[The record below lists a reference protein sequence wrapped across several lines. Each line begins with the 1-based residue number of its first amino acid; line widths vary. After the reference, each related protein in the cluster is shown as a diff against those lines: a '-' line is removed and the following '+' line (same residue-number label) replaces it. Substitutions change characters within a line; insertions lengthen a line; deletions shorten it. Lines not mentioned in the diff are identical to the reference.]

1 MSYRTLGHSGL
12 QVSTLTLG
20 TMMFGEQTSTEES
33 LRIID
38 KAWDQGINFIDTA
51 DVYTNG
57 RSEEIVGEAIAGN
70 RHEWVLATKVG
81 FGPVDGVPNRSGLSR
96 KHIFNGL
103 DASLTR
109 LGTDYLDIYYLHRED
124 HNTPLEVSVSA
135 IGDLIRQ
142 GKIRYWGLSNYR
154 GWRIAEVIRIADKLG
169 VDRPVI
175 SQPLYNIVNR
185 QAETEQLSAAQTY
198 GLGVVPYSP
207 LARGVLSG
215 KYAPDVTP
223 DANSRA
229 GRQDKRILETEW
241 RVESLRIAQQ
251 IQQYTEGRGVGII
264 EFAIAWVLNNSAVT
278 SAIVGPRTEA
288 QWDAYTKAQAVK
300 ITAEDEAFIDSL
312 VTPGH
317 ASTPGFN
324 DVSHFVSAVNRV
336 RLEVSRLREQYKS
349 IVGACLLAKRPAHST
364 SALSDTPLSR
374 AGSLPQVLR
383 LSSGCGEY

>member
-1 MSYRTLGHSGL
+1 
-12 QVSTLTLG
+12 
-20 TMMFGEQTSTEES
+20 MMFGEQTNTEDS

-51 DVYTNG
+51 DVYTGG
-57 RSEEIVGEAIAGN
+57 RSEEIVGEAIA
-70 RHEWVLATKVG
+70 RHRSDWVLATKVG
-81 FGPVDGVPNRSGLSR
+81 FGPVDGLPNRSGLSR
-96 KHIFNGL
+96 KRMFNAL
-103 DASLTR
+103 EASLKR
-109 LGTDYLDIYYLHRED
+109 LDTDYLDIYYLHRED
-124 HNTPLEVSVSA
+124 HDTPLEVTVSA

-154 GWRIAEVIRIADKLG
+154 GWRIAEVIRVAERLG
-169 VDRPVI
+169 VDQPII

-185 QAETEQLSAAQTY
+185 QAEVEQLTAAAAY

-223 DANSRA
+223 EAGSRA
-229 GRQDKRILETEW
+229 ARQDKRILETEW

-251 IQQYTEGRGVGII
+251 IQQYTQGRSVGMV
-264 EFAIAWVLNNSAVT
+264 EFAIAWVLNNSAVS

-288 QWDAYTKAQAVK
+288 QWDAYTGALAVK

-317 ASTPGFN
+317 SSTPGFN
-324 DVSHFVSAVNRV
+324 DVSHFVSGRI
-336 RLEVSRLREQYKS
+336 SR
-349 IVGACLLAKRPAHST
+349 
-364 SALSDTPLSR
+364 
-374 AGSLPQVLR
+374 
-383 LSSGCGEY
+383 

>member
-20 TMMFGEQTSTEES
+20 TMMFGEQTSTEDS

-96 KHIFNGL
+96 KHIFNGI

-124 HNTPLEVSVSA
+124 HNTPLEATVSA
-135 IGDLIRQ
+135 IGDLIRT

-154 GWRIAEVIRIADKLG
+154 GWRIAEVIRVADKLG
-169 VDRPVI
+169 IDRPVI

-185 QAETEQLSAAQTY
+185 QAESEQITAAQNY

-215 KYAPDVTP
+215 KYAPDAQP

-229 GRQDKRILETEW
+229 GRADKRILETEW

-251 IQQYTEGRGVGII
+251 IQQYTQGRGLGIV

-288 QWDAYTKAQAVK
+288 QWDAYTKAQTVK
-300 ITAEDEAFIDSL
+300 ITADDEAFINSL

-324 DVSHFVSAVNRV
+324 DVSHFVSGRQPRQN
-336 RLEVSRLREQYKS
+336 
-349 IVGACLLAKRPAHST
+349 
-364 SALSDTPLSR
+364 
-374 AGSLPQVLR
+374 
-383 LSSGCGEY
+383 

>member
-20 TMMFGEQTSTEES
+20 TMMFGEQTSTEDS
-33 LRIID
+33 LRIIA

-57 RSEEIVGEAIAGN
+57 RSEEIVGEAIASH
-70 RHEWVLATKVG
+70 RHEWVLASKVG
-81 FGPVDGVPNRSGLSR
+81 FGPVDGVPNRSGLNR
-96 KHIFNGL
+96 KHIFNCI

-124 HNTPLEVSVSA
+124 HNTPLEVTVSA

-154 GWRIAEVIRIADKLG
+154 GWRIAEVIRVADQLG

-185 QAETEQLSAAQTY
+185 QAESEQITAAQNY

-215 KYAPDVTP
+215 KYAPDVKP
-223 DANSRA
+223 DATSRA
-229 GRQDKRILETEW
+229 GRADKRILETEW
-241 RVESLRIAQQ
+241 RVESLRIAKQ
-251 IQQYTEGRGVGII
+251 IQQYTQQRGVGIV

-288 QWDAYTKAQAVK
+288 QWDAYTKAQAVE

-324 DVSHFVSAVNRV
+324 DVSHFVSGRKPRIA
-336 RLEVSRLREQYKS
+336 
-349 IVGACLLAKRPAHST
+349 
-364 SALSDTPLSR
+364 
-374 AGSLPQVLR
+374 
-383 LSSGCGEY
+383 

>member
-1 MSYRTLGHSGL
+1 MSYRILGHSGL
-12 QVSTLTLG
+12 KVSTLTLG
-20 TMMFGEQTSTEES
+20 TMMFGEQTSTEDS

-51 DVYTNG
+51 DVYTQG
-57 RSEEIVGEAIAGN
+57 RSEEIVGEAIARH
-70 RHEWVLATKVG
+70 RHEWVLASKVG
-81 FGPVDGVPNRSGLSR
+81 FGPVDGLPNRSGLSR
-96 KHIFNGL
+96 KHIFNGIE
-103 DASLTR
+103 ASLTR

-124 HNTPLEVSVSA
+124 HNTPLDVSISA
-135 IGDLIRQ
+135 IGDLLRQ

-154 GWRIAEVIRIADKLG
+154 GWRIAEAVRLADQLG

-185 QAETEQLSAAQTY
+185 QAEAEQITAAKAY

-215 KYAPDVTP
+215 KYAPDVAP
-223 DANSRA
+223 DSGSRA

-251 IQQYTEGRGVGII
+251 IQAHARGRGVDIV
-264 EFAIAWVLNNSAVT
+264 EFAIAWVLNNQAVS

-288 QWDAYTKAQAVK
+288 QWDAYTRALAVQ
-300 ITAEDEAFIDSL
+300 ISAEDEAFIDSL
-312 VTPGH
+312 VSPGH

-324 DVSHFVSAVNRV
+324 DVGHFVSGRFPH
-336 RLEVSRLREQYKS
+336 L
-349 IVGACLLAKRPAHST
+349 G
-364 SALSDTPLSR
+364 
-374 AGSLPQVLR
+374 
-383 LSSGCGEY
+383 

>member
-1 MSYRTLGHSGL
+1 
-12 QVSTLTLG
+12 
-20 TMMFGEQTSTEES
+20 
-33 LRIID
+33 
-38 KAWDQGINFIDTA
+38 
-51 DVYTNG
+51 
-57 RSEEIVGEAIAGN
+57 
-70 RHEWVLATKVG
+70 VLATKVG
-81 FGPVDGVPNRSGLSR
+81 FGPVDGLPNRSGLSR

-103 DASLTR
+103 EASLTR

-124 HNTPLEVSVSA
+124 HNTPLEISVSA

-169 VDRPVI
+169 IDRPVI

-185 QAETEQLSAAQTY
+185 QAETEQITAAQTY

-251 IQQYTEGRGVGII
+251 IQHYTQGRGVGMV

-278 SAIVGPRTEA
+278 SAIVGPRTEQ
-288 QWDAYTKAQAVK
+288 QWDAYTKAQAVQ

-324 DVSHFVSAVNRV
+324 DVSHFVSGRKPRQA
-336 RLEVSRLREQYKS
+336 
-349 IVGACLLAKRPAHST
+349 
-364 SALSDTPLSR
+364 
-374 AGSLPQVLR
+374 
-383 LSSGCGEY
+383 

>member
-20 TMMFGEQTSTEES
+20 TMMFGEQTSTEDS

-96 KHIFNGL
+96 KHIFNGI

-109 LGTDYLDIYYLHRED
+109 LGTEYVDVYYLHRED
-124 HNTPLEVSVSA
+124 HNTPLEVTVSA

-154 GWRIAEVIRIADKLG
+154 GWRIAEVIRVADKLG
-169 VDRPVI
+169 VDRPII

-185 QAETEQLSAAQTY
+185 QAEAEQITAAQNY

-215 KYAPDVTP
+215 KYAPDAKP

-229 GRQDKRILETEW
+229 GRADKRILETEW

-251 IQQYTEGRGVGII
+251 IHQYTQGRGVGIV
-264 EFAIAWVLNNSAVT
+264 EFAIAWVLNNGAVT
-278 SAIVGPRTEA
+278 SAIVGPRTEE
-288 QWDAYTKAQAVK
+288 QWDAYTKAQVVK
-300 ITAEDEAFIDSL
+300 ITAEDEAFVDSL

-324 DVSHFVSAVNRV
+324 DVSHFVSGRG
-336 RLEVSRLREQYKS
+336 SR
-349 IVGACLLAKRPAHST
+349 
-364 SALSDTPLSR
+364 SALDNR
-374 AGSLPQVLR
+374 R
-383 LSSGCGEY
+383 R

>member
-96 KHIFNGL
+96 KHIFNGI

-124 HNTPLEVSVSA
+124 HNTPLEVSVAA

-185 QAETEQLSAAQTY
+185 QAETEQITAAQTY

-215 KYAPDVTP
+215 K
-223 DANSRA
+223 
-229 GRQDKRILETEW
+229 
-241 RVESLRIAQQ
+241 
-251 IQQYTEGRGVGII
+251 
-264 EFAIAWVLNNSAVT
+264 
-278 SAIVGPRTEA
+278 
-288 QWDAYTKAQAVK
+288 
-300 ITAEDEAFIDSL
+300 
-312 VTPGH
+312 
-317 ASTPGFN
+317 
-324 DVSHFVSAVNRV
+324 
-336 RLEVSRLREQYKS
+336 
-349 IVGACLLAKRPAHST
+349 
-364 SALSDTPLSR
+364 
-374 AGSLPQVLR
+374 
-383 LSSGCGEY
+383 

>member
-20 TMMFGEQTSTEES
+20 SMMFGEQTDTETS

-51 DVYTNG
+51 DVYTGG
-57 RSEEIVGEAIAGN
+57 RSEEIVGEAIARH
-70 RHEWVLATKVG
+70 RHEWILATKAG
-81 FGPVDGVPNRSGLSR
+81 FGPVDGKPNRSGLSR
-96 KHIFNGL
+96 KHLFNAIE
-103 DASLTR
+103 ASLGR

-124 HNTPLEVSVSA
+124 HSTPLEVTISA
-135 IGDLIRQ
+135 IGDLLRQ
-142 GKIRYWGLSNYR
+142 GKIRHWGLSNYR
-154 GWRIAEVIRIADKLG
+154 GWRIAEVIRVAERLG
-169 VDRPVI
+169 VDKPVI

-185 QAETEQLSAAQTY
+185 QAETEQITAAAAY

-215 KYAPDVTP
+215 KYAPDVAP

-251 IQQYTEGRGVGII
+251 LQAYTQQRGVGLV
-264 EFAIAWVLNNSAVT
+264 EFAIAWVLNNTAVS
-278 SAIVGPRTEA
+278 SAIVGPRTEE
-288 QWDAYTKAQAVK
+288 QWDSYTKALTVK
-300 ITAEDEAFIDSL
+300 ISAEDEAFVDSL

-324 DVSHFVSAVNRV
+324 DVSHFVSG
-336 RLEVSRLREQYKS
+336 RLPRGV
-349 IVGACLLAKRPAHST
+349 
-364 SALSDTPLSR
+364 
-374 AGSLPQVLR
+374 
-383 LSSGCGEY
+383 

>member
-1 MSYRTLGHSGL
+1 MIYRTLGQSGL
-12 QVSTLTLG
+12 KVSALTLG
-20 TMMFGEQTSTEES
+20 TMMFGEQTNTEDS

-51 DVYTNG
+51 DVYTGG
-57 RSEEIVGEAIAGN
+57 RSEEIVGEAIV
-70 RHEWVLATKVG
+70 RHREDWVVASKVG
-81 FGPVDGVPNRSGLSR
+81 IGPVDGVPNRNGLSR
-96 KHIFNGL
+96 KRIFNAL
-103 DASLTR
+103 EASLTR
-109 LGTDYLDIYYLHRED
+109 LDTDYLDIYYLHRED
-124 HNTPLEVSVSA
+124 HDTPLDVTVSA

-154 GWRIAEVIRIADKLG
+154 GWRIAEVIRVAERLG
-169 VDRPVI
+169 VDKPII

-185 QAETEQLSAAQTY
+185 QAEVEQLTAAAAY

-223 DANSRA
+223 EAGSRA
-229 GRQDKRILETEW
+229 ARQDKRIMETEW

-251 IQQYTEGRGVGII
+251 IQQYTQGRGVGIV
-264 EFAIAWVLNNSAVT
+264 EFAIAWVLNNSAVS

-288 QWDAYTKAQAVK
+288 QWDAYTGALAVK

-317 ASTPGFN
+317 SSTPGFN
-324 DVSHFVSAVNRV
+324 DVSHFVS
-336 RLEVSRLREQYKS
+336 
-349 IVGACLLAKRPAHST
+349 G
-364 SALSDTPLSR
+364 R
-374 AGSLPQVLR
+374 AARS
-383 LSSGCGEY
+383 